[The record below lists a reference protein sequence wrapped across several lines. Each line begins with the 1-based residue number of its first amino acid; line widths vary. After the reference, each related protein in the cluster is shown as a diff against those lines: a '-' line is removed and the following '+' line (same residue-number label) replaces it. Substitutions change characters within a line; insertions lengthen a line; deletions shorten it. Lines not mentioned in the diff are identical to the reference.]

1 MSLTCSIP
9 ELTGLLTELYLL
21 ATTCLP
27 ASSLLLQRD
36 PTRGIAPAHKLL
48 IEILFF
54 QLFTFPLL
62 AWPEVRPVL
71 TRLLTRTSPSEPA
84 GSNIPPRITAVLSF
98 FYFLYENSQLNTA
111 ESASPLCDLC
121 DRMQQPSLQTRLLL
135 HRDLHGVAADLAVPS
150 DLLKQYSSFSS
161 SLAGSPPISPFLPAV
176 WSSTPSLLPLS
187 QDRRAHLRRLGR
199 GAGPR
204 GASVAVERVPRGS
217 ALSAAAAARFR
228 GSRGED

>member
-9 ELTGLLTELYLL
+9 ELTGLLTEIYLL

-71 TRLLTRTSPSEPA
+71 TRLLTRTSLSPPSPSEPVA
-84 GSNIPPRITAVLSF
+84 SDIPPRITAVLSV

-111 ESASPLCDLC
+111 ESASPLCD
-121 DRMQQPSLQTRLLL
+121 RTQQLSLQTWLSP
-135 HRDLHGVAADLAVPS
+135 HRALSAVAADLAIHP
-150 DLLKQYSSFSS
+150 DRLRQYS
-161 SLAGSPPISPFLPAV
+161 LFLR
-176 WSSTPSLLPLS
+176 LS
-187 QDRRAHLRRLGR
+187 QDCRADLRRVGR
-199 GAGPR
+199 GAVAR
-204 GASVAVERVPRGS
+204 GVSVAVARVPERA
-217 ALSAAAAARFR
+217 ALSAAPAARFR
-228 GSRGED
+228 GSGGRR